1 MQKQQQLKVQQ
12 QQRQKQLARFEQL
25 SQKQKDM
32 QPQLSSK
39 RFFTPMQELRNRL
52 DQSSPQEMVDKQ
64 RQQREAF
71 ELLDTNNYNVQG
83 MSAERISTNQNLQGS
98 FQPRTVL
105 GSKTVPPKR
114 GTSVSVLY
122 PKTPQQFYPRP
133 SIDRKIPTSS
143 KVTTLAASELN
154 QQQINPILETYSA
167 KGLTDTT
174 LISSAVDREV
184 LDKSRA
190 TATEIMPRLAS
201 WQAALSPP
209 SQRSEFQKAS
219 KALDQNL
226 KHLTLQP
233 LKDNQRNVHSPFSNE
248 ITSLGVDMK
257 RLSQSQNRIQ
267 VQVESPVAAPLRNSG
282 FSKVSSIRNQN
293 VQDVNFQPVKVNGEK
308 ADSSII
314 NETKSLGINANTIN
328 QSQDRVLSLTRSP
341 SYASSRKGSNL
352 QSLQKTEGPLQQFSV
367 KPATLTLQA
376 KNRSTLGMQLRL
388 PLNITSPLAK
398 QGYLKDAVKG
408 HPHAKSAKKEKLFYF
423 PIKRDTLIS
432 LLPMHL
438 QAKYRSLRDTRNEN
452 STQIVSL
459 SKSIENS
466 TVKMEDIKSPNI
478 SLKNGFHIS
487 QYKYSVEQI
496 KTGNDSITEYFY
508 LPSKMTAKIAKA
520 SSVNSSVNDHYSL
533 KKDSIGSEDGT
544 D

>member
-1 MQKQQQLKVQQ
+1 
-12 QQRQKQLARFEQL
+12 
-25 SQKQKDM
+25 M

-39 RFFTPMQELRNRL
+39 RFFTPMQELKNRL

-98 FQPRTVL
+98 FQPRAVL
-105 GSKTVPPKR
+105 GSKTMPPKR

-154 QQQINPILETYSA
+154 QQQINPILETYSP

-209 SQRSEFQKAS
+209 SQQSEFQKTS

-233 LKDNQRNVHSPFSNE
+233 LKDNQKNVHSPFSNE
-248 ITSLGVDMK
+248 ITSLGVNMK

-267 VQVESPVAAPLRNSG
+267 VQVESPVAAPLSNSG

-293 VQDVNFQPVKVNGEK
+293 VQDVNLQPVKVNGEK

-314 NETKSLGINANTIN
+314 DETKSLGINANTIN
-328 QSQDRVLSLTRSP
+328 QSQDLSLTRSP

-367 KPATLTLQA
+367 KPATLTIQA

-438 QAKYRSLRDTRNEN
+438 QAKFRSLRDTGNEN

-459 SKSIENS
+459 SKSSENS

-533 KKDSIGSEDGT
+533 KKDSVGSEDGT